1 MRIDARTD
9 VASWVDSGAIPRA
22 RLRDALL
29 RVDAIP
35 SDAAWRQFLDR
46 VLLWLAAIALAAA
59 LGFFIAANW
68 HALGRFG
75 KLGLVELVIV
85 VAMAVVAWQ
94 GLDTL
99 RGRVAIFVASLAAG
113 TLLAFVGQTYQTGAD
128 NFELFA
134 AWAIAI
140 LPWAV
145 VARQAAL
152 WLLWLA
158 LLDVAAWLYAGLTLR
173 WFDLIIGPRAAL
185 WMVLGLHAAALVAAE
200 AAIARGSAWLD
211 ARYAIRI
218 VAIGAGAA
226 ASALVVEAIVGSP
239 DHDGRLWLA
248 SVAYLSL
255 LGGLYYAY
263 RVRRVDLFILAAAVL
278 SAIVVVVAALLEAGV
293 LRGFG
298 GLLFV
303 ALVILGVAAAGAQW
317 LRNLVRETKA

>member
-1 MRIDARTD
+1 VRIDARTD
-9 VASWVDSGAIPRA
+9 VASWVASGAIPRE

-29 RVDAIP
+29 RVEAIP
-35 SDAAWRQFLDR
+35 SDAAWRHFLDR

-68 HALGRFG
+68 EALGRFG

-85 VAMAVVAWQ
+85 IAIAMVAWQ
-94 GLDTL
+94 GLDT
-99 RGRVAIFVASLAAG
+99 RWGRAAIFVASLAVG

-140 LPWAV
+140 LPWTL
-145 VARQAAL
+145 VARQPAL

-173 WFDLIIGPRAAL
+173 WFDLLIGPRAAL
-185 WMVLGLHAAALVAAE
+185 WMVLGLHVAALVAAE
-200 AAIARGSAWLD
+200 AAIARGAAWLD

-226 ASALVVEAIVGSP
+226 ASALLVEAIAGRP

-303 ALVILGVAAAGAQW
+303 ALVILGAAAAGAHW
-317 LRNLVRETKA
+317 LRSLVRETRA